1 MLPPS
6 YELLKVE
13 YCSCRRNTRKSKDYT
28 SHVHNDDLMLFG
40 CPQERYESGE
50 SQPSF
55 SQFKYRASI
64 PEDVH
69 EVDGQNEER

>member
-1 MLPPS
+1 
-6 YELLKVE
+6 
-13 YCSCRRNTRKSKDYT
+13 
-28 SHVHNDDLMLFG
+28 MLFG